1 MSTRLLKILLGVL
14 GLLVVAWIVARS
26 VSDPGDRTQPVSF
39 GLPDDA
45 EFEIDSVVIAFAG
58 GNIRLVQSDGWTV
71 NGFEAVAETG
81 ESLKRAL
88 DQARI
93 GQLVSRNP
101 SNHDRLGVT
110 AAGRFVKVY
119 LERDLEMSFIVG
131 NQAQVF
137 DQAYVRRPDED
148 AVYTLEGSLVDL
160 VNRGVDDWR
169 DRAILAA
176 SRDDIQRVEI
186 THPDETFALVR
197 GASGWL
203 VEPSGS
209 AAASGAVANLLGQL
223 AGLRAVGFAA
233 NSVVDTLSW
242 DSATAEVRVLGP
254 GEFLL
259 GELAFLRREGEGVGY
274 YVRRAGSPVVYTV
287 GSYTGDQILKRQG
300 DLATAS
306 AP

>member
-1 MSTRLLKILLGVL
+1 MSTRLLKILFGVL
-14 GLLVVAWIVARS
+14 GLLVAAWIVARLAS
-26 VSDPGDRTQPVSF
+26 GPGDRTQPVSF
-39 GLPDDA
+39 GLPADT
-45 EFEIDSVVIAFAG
+45 EFEIDSVTIAFAG
-58 GNIRLVQSDGWTV
+58 GNIRLVRGDGWTV
-71 NGFEAVAETG
+71 NDFEAVAETG

-88 DQARI
+88 EQARI

-110 AAGRFVKVY
+110 AGGRFVKVY
-119 LERDLEMSFIVG
+119 LERDLEMSFILG
-131 NQAQVF
+131 NRAQVF
-137 DQAYVRRPDED
+137 DQAYVRRPNED

-169 DRAILAA
+169 DREILAA

-186 THPDETFALVR
+186 THPDDTVALVR
-197 GASGWL
+197 SDSAWL
-203 VEPSGS
+203 VEPSGA
-209 AAASGAVANLLGQL
+209 AAASGAVVNLLGQL

-233 NSVVDTLSW
+233 SAVTDTLSW

-254 GEFLL
+254 GEFVL

-287 GSYTGDQILKRQG
+287 SSYTGDQILKRQG
-300 DLATAS
+300 DLAAD
-306 AP
+306 AAQ